1 VRLATLLRLVVFG
14 SLLSTAA
21 YAQGTAVL
29 TGTVTDAATGKPVA
43 DVVVTATSPAL
54 QGEEIVVTDNTGL
67 YRIPQLPPGAYTLR
81 LEKEQFKP
89 YSRGDINLR
98 SDRTIRLNVQ
108 MQPESVQAE
117 EVVVVGKSPT
127 VDVGSTTTGLNV
139 GKDFVN
145 NIPFIQPNGAG
156 TRSFESLAA
165 VAPQVNSDLYGF
177 GISGGQSPENS
188 LLIDG
193 ISVNDPAYGSTARY
207 SSLLSGASLPVDF
220 IEEVN
225 VITGGYMPEYG
236 RSTGGVLSGVTKSGS
251 NEFHGSIFGNF
262 TPGILTGPQ
271 PAITRDAN
279 VFAFKGYDEFGTP
292 NRIWNSGD
300 FGVELGGPILKDRL
314 WFYAGFSPSI
324 ARNVITRS
332 INGLQVNADGS
343 PALDSFGNQKYFP
356 LCAGPLNA
364 DGSCSNYA
372 QQQRFAD
379 TRAYNYIAKLTFL
392 ISPNQNIALSVSG
405 APKTSDQP
413 SFNPR
418 VLSGFKESNDN
429 LDLSLKYT
437 AGFLDKHLLIDGT
450 VGWHHQSVSTG
461 IPDDGTDI
469 GSVGGSGG
477 TPGVIYRRNSDYA
490 SNYSVLDFETFPANS
505 QVSQYCEPAGSSG
518 VVKCPATSP
527 SSTYQIGGAGY
538 MDHELLDRV
547 QGKVVVTYLLN
558 LLGHM
563 VIKGGAD
570 YQRTFYDVTKDY
582 GGGDLLRQSLTGS
595 AFRDYRQYGY
605 FTSPDV
611 FVSQGG
617 PGTTGVHQ
625 TSSSSEFGA
634 FVQDSWSIMD
644 VVTLNAGLRYDTQQL
659 FAGDGT
665 LGMSLNN
672 ELSPRVGLIYDFTQ
686 RGQSK
691 VFASYARY
699 YESVPLDIADR
710 GLTGEFQGG
719 FYRSAR
725 PGAVGNGNPGCDPL
739 KNISQ
744 TLNEC
749 ADKSNYLPITG
760 PASPSQYG
768 LVTGSG
774 KSPVDPNLQP
784 QSNEEYMLGG
794 EYELIQDGR
803 LGATYTHRNL
813 QNVIEDMSRDEGTT
827 YFIGNPGYGIAT
839 DFPIAT
845 RHYDAVTV
853 YFTKAFADL
862 WQAQVSYTWSSLWGN
877 YAGLFRPETGQLD
890 PNANSDF
897 DLISLLPNRT
907 GPLPGDITHVI
918 KAFGAK
924 EFVLNG
930 MFSIVLGLAYTGHSG
945 TPLSYLASHPIY
957 GPDESFVL
965 PRGSAGRTPWVHS
978 IDGKLAGVVKITKAN
993 SVQLSVD
1000 IFNMFNF
1007 AGVTGMDQTFSNA
1020 DVLPYTPNDPNQPI
1034 AKTLAQACIAGN
1046 NPNCQS
1052 PLRQYKLD
1060 PSSGNPIGTEP
1071 VTDSALN
1078 PNFKRITAY
1087 QSPLTVRF
1095 GVKVTF

>member
-1 VRLATLLRLVVFG
+1 VRLVSILRLFIFG
-14 SLLSTAA
+14 SLLVSSLAF
-21 YAQGTAVL
+21 AQGTAVL
-29 TGTVTDAATGKPVA
+29 TGTVTDAATGKPVP

-108 MQPESVQAE
+108 LQPESVQAE

-145 NIPFIQPNGAG
+145 NIPFIQPNAAG

-165 VAPQVNSDLYGF
+165 VAPQVNSDAYGF
-177 GISGGQSPENS
+177 GISGAQSPENA
-188 LLIDG
+188 LLVDG
-193 ISVNDPAYGSTARY
+193 TSVNDVAYGSTGRY
-207 SSLLSGASLPVDF
+207 ASMLSSASLPVDF

-236 RSTGGVLSGVTKSGS
+236 RATGGVLSAVTKSGS
-251 NEFHGSIFGNF
+251 NEFHGSIFGNY
-262 TPGILTGPQ
+262 TPGALQGSRPQ
-271 PAITRDAN
+271 INTAAS
-279 VFAFKGYDEFGTP
+279 VFGTNGLDAFGVP
-292 NRIWNSGD
+292 NRVWNSGD

-324 ARNVITRS
+324 ARNVYTRTTNR
-332 INGLQVNADGS
+332 ILLGADGT
-343 PALDSFGNQKYFP
+343 PLLDNQGNQQAVEIP
-356 LCAGPLNA
+356 GT
-364 DGSCSNYA
+364 A
-372 QQQRFAD
+372 QRRFAD

-392 ISPNQNIALSVSG
+392 LSPNQNIALSVSG

-413 SFNPR
+413 VFAPGL
-418 VLSGFKESNDN
+418 LSGTKEFNDN
-429 LDLSLKYT
+429 VDLSLKYT
-437 AGFLDKHLLIDGT
+437 AGFLDKHLLIDAT
-450 VGWHHQSVSTG
+450 VGWHHQNVG
-461 IPDDGTDI
+461 YGLPDDGTDI
-469 GSVGGSGG
+469 GSVGGGGG
-477 TPGVIYRRNSDYA
+477 TPGVIFRRSIGGGPNGSGNH
-490 SNYSVLDFETFPANS
+490 SLLDFEKFSTGS
-505 QVSQYCEPAGSSG
+505 DVYKYCEPGGSGDSQA
-518 VVKCPATSP
+518 CPATSG
-527 SSTYQIGGAGY
+527 SSTYSIGGQGY
-538 MDHELLDRV
+538 MDHELLDRI
-547 QGKVVVTYLLN
+547 QGKVIFTYLLTA
-558 LLGHM
+558 LGHM
-563 VIKGGAD
+563 VIKAGAD
-570 YQRTFYDVTKDY
+570 YAHSSYQITKDY
-582 GGGDLLRQSLTGS
+582 GGGNLLRESLTGS
-595 AFRDYRQYGY
+595 AFRDYRQYSY
-605 FTSPDV
+605 FTSPDQLV
-611 FVSQGG
+611 QQGG
-617 PGTTGVHQ
+617 PGKTGVVQ
-625 TSSSSEFGA
+625 SSSGSEFGA
-634 FVQDSWSIMD
+634 FVQDSWSILD
-644 VVTLNAGLRYDTQQL
+644 LVTLNAGLRYDTQQL
-659 FAGDGT
+659 YAGDGT

-691 VFASYARY
+691 VFASYARF

-710 GLTGEFQGG
+710 GLTGEFQAG
-719 FYRSAR
+719 FYRYKTA
-725 PGAVGNGNPGCDPL
+725 GALGNGNAGCNPL

-749 ADKSNYLPITG
+749 QDPKNFLPITG
-760 PASPSQYG
+760 AAAPSQNG
-768 LVTGSG
+768 LVTGAG

-784 QSNEEYMLGG
+784 QNSDEFMVGG

-813 QNVIEDMSRDEGTT
+813 NNVIEDMSRDEGTT
-827 YFIGNPGYGIAT
+827 YFIGNPGMGIAS
-839 DFPIAT
+839 DFPKAT
-845 RHYDAVTV
+845 RNYDAVTV
-853 YFTKAFADL
+853 YFSKAFSDL

-907 GPLPGDITHVI
+907 GPLPGDITHVV

-930 MFSIVLGLAYTGHSG
+930 TFSIVLGLAYNGHSG
-945 TPLSYLASHPIY
+945 TPLSYLASHPLY
-957 GPDESFVL
+957 GPGESFVL
-965 PRGSAGRTPWVHS
+965 PRGAAGRTPWVHS
-978 IDGKLAGVVKITKAN
+978 IDGKLAGVVKINKSN

-1007 AGVTGMDQTFSNA
+1007 AGITGMDQNLSNN
-1020 DVLPYTPNDPNQPI
+1020 DVLPYTPADPNQQLS
-1034 AKTLAQACIAGN
+1034 KTLADACISGQNAS
-1046 NPNCQS
+1046 CQS
-1052 PLRQYKLD
+1052 KLRQYVLD
-1060 PSSGNPIGTEP
+1060 PNTGNPIGTAP
-1071 VTDSALN
+1071 VQAGDLN

-1087 QSPLTVRF
+1087 QAPLTVRF